1 MPKANSFLRTAGVLS
16 APNLKINSDVES
28 QLEVCEGI
36 REMWGYTVNHGQEA
50 GREATLRLNGCVSS
64 CRQALLA
71 SSLLPPLAKLLDDS
85 STSCR
90 RNVHR
95 VLNHLSLLPAGSS
108 CKVALYQRPTIFP
121 VLTVFT
127 VSTSS
132 CRCSCSPQSGAQ
144 TDGEAPGGEGRGGG
158 GAGAAPLHPL
168 LLLQAGPRARSGRR
182 RHLAAGPQTV
192 PSLPKCP
199 QGGGRRHDGA

>member
-1 MPKANSFLRTAGVLS
+1 MLKASSFLRTAGVLS
-16 APNLKINSDVES
+16 APDLKITSDVEPP
-28 QLEVCEGI
+28 LEVCEGI
-36 REMWGYTVNHGQEA
+36 REMWVYTVNHGQDA
-50 GREATLRLNGCVSS
+50 GREATLWLNGCVSS

-108 CKVALYQRPTIFP
+108 VALYQTSAIFS
-121 VLTVFT
+121 VFTVFT
-127 VSTSS
+127 ASASS
-132 CRCSCSPQSGAQ
+132 CRCTRSPQSGAQ

-168 LLLQAGPRARSGRR
+168 LLLQAGPRARSGR
-182 RHLAAGPQTV
+182 
-192 PSLPKCP
+192 
-199 QGGGRRHDGA
+199 